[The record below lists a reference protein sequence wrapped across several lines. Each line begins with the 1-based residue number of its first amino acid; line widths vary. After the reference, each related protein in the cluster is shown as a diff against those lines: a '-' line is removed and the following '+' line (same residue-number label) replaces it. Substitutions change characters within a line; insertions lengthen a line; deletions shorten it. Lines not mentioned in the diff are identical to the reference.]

1 MKIKELIKELKYY
14 DEETDFAIKL
24 VVDPHNSEK
33 DILLNWVGEIDTSLL
48 DQSYIEFG
56 VEKWLK
62 YL

>member
-33 DILLNWVGEIDTSLL
+33 DITLNWVGEIDTALL
-48 DQSYIEFG
+48 DQGYIEFG
-56 VEKWLK
+56 VEK
-62 YL
+62 

>member
-48 DQSYIEFG
+48 EQSYIEFG